1 MKNQKYFLA
10 KMYILIVSLL
20 SLLEIIFRVSVIK
33 NIHIEDI
40 LSIFLFVNAYALIIV
55 FFIRLLPRKIAK
67 IVGIAILIAIVSFY
81 TAQDLYYRVLK
92 GFFSFSLIGDAHA
105 GIAFLGRIFK
115 SVSWMHLLYLIPL
128 SIVIWV
134 IKKYRKKVVPKRF
147 LFFQSISDFIISASL
162 TISVFALAVI
172 TIPKSSSITIDSPY
186 AYSTYDLYVENP
198 IAYQTINKFG
208 VLTYLQRDI
217 VTTLTHKEDY
227 ETMKTSIDD
236 YLDTLVE
243 HEDNAYTGLFEGKNM
258 ILIMAESFDT
268 YAIDP
273 ILTPNLY
280 QLQQNSWNF
289 TNYYSPLYFRNTA
302 DTEFMSQTSLYAHK
316 SVNLT
321 MDTFKENTLPN
332 TFPRLFG
339 EKDYGSYSFHN
350 YTDYFYPRS
359 EFHPTTLGYDE
370 YYDAIALGLL
380 DEDYSPF
387 GTHEWQSD
395 VDLVNGAMD
404 ILSEKEEPFFTYMLT
419 VSGHLPYSGRH
430 PIAEKNLEII
440 EQLMLDNDME
450 VPYDDFL
457 YYHAANYE
465 LDQAIGVL
473 LDRLEEENMLDD
485 TVIMLYGD
493 HYAYGIDQDKI
504 AEYDDT
510 KSLDDSLSFQRVPM
524 MIYTPSIQP
533 MDKDEVFASIDIMPT
548 LANLFNLNLDYDQ
561 VFGKDIFGNQDNAVL
576 FSNGSLIT
584 NDFKYNLES
593 DEMIV
598 YNDNMTDAE
607 ATVVVNEYIY
617 RMKIN
622 EWILEIDYFKENDE

>member
-1 MKNQKYFLA
+1 MKNQKFFLA
-10 KMYILIVSLL
+10 KMYMVIVTLL
-20 SLLEIIFRVSVIK
+20 TLLEIIFRMSVIK
-33 NIHIEDI
+33 NVHIEDI
-40 LSIFLFVNAYALIIV
+40 LSIFLFVNAYALIII

-67 IVGIAILIAIVSFY
+67 IATIVILITIVVFY

-105 GIAFLGRIFK
+105 GFAFIGRIFK
-115 SVSWMHLLYLIPL
+115 SLSWMHLLYLIPVG
-128 SIVIWV
+128 IVLWV
-134 IKKYRKKVVPKRF
+134 IKKYGKKIIPKRF
-147 LFFQSISDFIISASL
+147 LFFQSISDFIVSTSL

-172 TIPKSSSITIDSPY
+172 TIPKSSDITIDSPY

-227 ETMKTSIDD
+227 ETMKTSVDD
-236 YLDTLVE
+236 YLNTLVE
-243 HEDNAYTGLFEGKNM
+243 HEDNAYTGMFEGKNM

-280 QLQQNSWNF
+280 NLQQNSWNF

-302 DTEFMSQTSLYAHK
+302 DTEFMSQTGLYAHK

-321 MDTFKENTLPN
+321 MDTFKENTLPY

-339 EKDYGSYSFHN
+339 EENYGSYSFHN

-359 EFHPTTLGYDE
+359 EFHPITLGYDE
-370 YYDAIALGLL
+370 YYDALALGLL

-387 GTHEWQSD
+387 GTHQWQSD
-395 VDLVNGAMD
+395 VDLVNGAIN
-404 ILSEKEEPFFTYMLT
+404 ILKEKEEPFFTYMLT

-430 PIAEKNLEII
+430 PIAEKNVETI
-440 EQLMLDNDME
+440 EQLMLENDME

-473 LDRLEEENMLDD
+473 LERLEEEKMLDD

-510 KSLDDSLSFQRVPM
+510 KSLDDTLSFQRVPM
-524 MIYTPSIQP
+524 MIYTPGIEP

-548 LANLFNLNLDYDQ
+548 LANLFDLNLDYDQ

-584 NDFKYNLES
+584 DDFKYNLES
-593 DEMIV
+593 DKMDI
-598 YNDNMTDAE
+598 YNDDVTEAE
-607 ATVVVNEYIY
+607 ATVIVNEYIY

-622 EWILEIDYFKENDE
+622 EWLLEIDYFKENDE